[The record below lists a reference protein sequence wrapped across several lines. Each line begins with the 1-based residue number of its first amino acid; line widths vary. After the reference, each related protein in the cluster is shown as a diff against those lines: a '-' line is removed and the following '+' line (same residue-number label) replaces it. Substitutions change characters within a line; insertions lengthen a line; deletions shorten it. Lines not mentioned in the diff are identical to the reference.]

1 MKPPYNSTSE
11 ILTSSTYQVHQ
22 HRFQLFT
29 NETYRN
35 NKPSAKAEGLLFLY
49 LINYLCA
56 SIFFTKLAFGC
67 APTNLSTTSPFFTNK
82 IAGILVIP

>member
-1 MKPPYNSTSE
+1 MKPPYTLTSE
-11 ILTSSTYQVHQ
+11 ILTSSIDRVYK

-35 NKPSAKAEGLLFLY
+35 NKPSTKAEGLLFPI

>member
-1 MKPPYNSTSE
+1 MKPPYNLTSE
-11 ILTSSTYQVHQ
+11 MLTSSIDRVHQ

-29 NETYRN
+29 NETNRN
-35 NKPSAKAEGLLFLY
+35 NKPSAKAEGLKFLI
-49 LINYLCA
+49 LINYLCS

-82 IAGILVIP
+82 IAGMLVIP